1 MSGSDNIAKTKCQS
15 SFLGRLLHF
24 NYWRTRNEPEI
35 TNDMNLSSNKS
46 KSSLK
51 DTEIEFIDISG
62 AIIKSGY
69 LSKKIWRFGH
79 STSYFVL
86 RNNGKLCFYKN
97 EIIAKDRKKYKGFT
111 NVKDI
116 YIVPKGLKEFIIYT
130 KKSIWYLKAKTSQ
143 DRDDWIKKLKSIR
156 AFLRMK
162 EEEELKRILNPQLN
176 QQKKINTKKII
187 TEMDETLQIT
197 YKNLRELEVKLNDFR
212 HSLLNGKQFDKIQM
226 ADIDDTSHKIIK
238 DIQISLQAIKR
249 YFIKSK
255 SLQNEMKRIIHD
267 LNYESQQRSNLI
279 RQIELQAKQLNC
291 IEKSARLKSNFASE
305 ELTKLNDLLLATES
319 ESEREMVGIS
329 SWQEIN
335 FSETGTSES
344 VKTEHTPSTIKKKTS
359 LSAMPVV
366 LRAKQRMRKRRTQ
379 IPQRKK
385 TEMSLWSLLKNALGK
400 ELYKIPLPVNFNEP
414 LSFIQR
420 LTECLEY
427 SNLIDKAAKIQN
439 SADQMI
445 YVATFVISTLCNTVF
460 RTCKPFNPLW
470 CETFEFD
477 RMADLGWRAI
487 AEQVSH
493 HPPISAIHAEGNG
506 WILDEDIDVH
516 SQFQATIMKIYPEGT
531 ASIFFPETK
540 SFFYWTMK
548 DIKTFVKGF
557 IIGPITVHNE
567 GNCVIMSKPDGI
579 NCVLNLIRHKFFSID
594 NERIFSGTIYDKFGK
609 ELYCLSGDWSQK
621 CQIIWTRNVQ
631 PKESELMYNYTALA
645 IELNEPEDDVAPTDS
660 RLRPDMRMM
669 ENGNW
674 NAANEEK
681 KRLEEKQRIDTK
693 KYQDMLEN
701 GEKIIERPIW
711 FKKCFDHCCGTSRY
725 LYQEYSSVKLKTTSV
740 EYKMV

>member
-1 MSGSDNIAKTKCQS
+1 
-15 SFLGRLLHF
+15 
-24 NYWRTRNEPEI
+24 
-35 TNDMNLSSNKS
+35 MNLLSNKS

-86 RNNGKLCFYKN
+86 RNNGKLYFYKN

-130 KKSIWYLKAKTSQ
+130 KKSIWYLKAKTSE

-226 ADIDDTSHKIIK
+226 ADIDDTSHKIIN

-255 SLQNEMKRIIHD
+255 CLQNEMKRIIHD

-385 TEMSLWSLLKNALGK
+385 TGELLL
-400 ELYKIPLPVNFNEP
+400 
-414 LSFIQR
+414 
-420 LTECLEY
+420 
-427 SNLIDKAAKIQN
+427 
-439 SADQMI
+439 
-445 YVATFVISTLCNTVF
+445 
-460 RTCKPFNPLW
+460 
-470 CETFEFD
+470 
-477 RMADLGWRAI
+477 
-487 AEQVSH
+487 
-493 HPPISAIHAEGNG
+493 
-506 WILDEDIDVH
+506 
-516 SQFQATIMKIYPEGT
+516 
-531 ASIFFPETK
+531 
-540 SFFYWTMK
+540 
-548 DIKTFVKGF
+548 
-557 IIGPITVHNE
+557 
-567 GNCVIMSKPDGI
+567 
-579 NCVLNLIRHKFFSID
+579 
-594 NERIFSGTIYDKFGK
+594 
-609 ELYCLSGDWSQK
+609 
-621 CQIIWTRNVQ
+621 
-631 PKESELMYNYTALA
+631 
-645 IELNEPEDDVAPTDS
+645 
-660 RLRPDMRMM
+660 
-669 ENGNW
+669 
-674 NAANEEK
+674 
-681 KRLEEKQRIDTK
+681 
-693 KYQDMLEN
+693 
-701 GEKIIERPIW
+701 
-711 FKKCFDHCCGTSRY
+711 
-725 LYQEYSSVKLKTTSV
+725 
-740 EYKMV
+740 